1 MEPINPQNAQIEITP
16 EFYQLLKQ
24 YTGSVDPLEDPN
36 FDVAAYLNE
45 KFPDFKSLEGLS
57 PLIEKFEKEIG
68 ELDEEIDTLMCERAS
83 YNDELKNYM
92 QELNN
97 DVGKIIQLISNIK
110 QNTDTNETTVKLI
123 CNDIKNLDNARNNIT
138 VTISS
143 LTKLIM
149 LITGIE
155 KLESFVK
162 EKQYKEAANAIA
174 ASNDI
179 MEYFKEYRHVTQVN
193 SLYQKKDALCNS
205 LLNTIC
211 EELKMILVY
220 FHLIQIDIMIHV
232 LLLMK

>member
-1 MEPINPQNAQIEITP
+1 MEAENPQNTQIDITP

-45 KFPDFKSLEGLS
+45 KFPDFKSLDNINN
-57 PLIEKFEKEIG
+57 LIETFEKEIG
-68 ELDEEIDTLMCERAS
+68 ELDEEIDGLMCERAT

-155 KLESFVK
+155 KLETFVK

-193 SLYQKKDALCNS
+193 SLYQKKMPFVILYLILFVKN
-205 LLNTIC
+205 
-211 EELKMILVY
+211 LKVIFIY
-220 FHLIQIDIMIHV
+220 FQIIQIDFMMLV
-232 LLLMK
+232 LLLMP